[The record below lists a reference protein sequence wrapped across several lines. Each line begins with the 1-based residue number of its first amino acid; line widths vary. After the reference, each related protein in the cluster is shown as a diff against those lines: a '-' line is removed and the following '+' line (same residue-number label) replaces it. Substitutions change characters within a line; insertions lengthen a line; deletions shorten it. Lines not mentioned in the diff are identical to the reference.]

1 MSNEMDYNPE
11 IFTLVDEEGV
21 EQAFELLDVM
31 EIGDDRYFAL
41 MPYYEQPEDLL
52 DDDAELVVLKSDG
65 NDEEEMMISIDDE
78 EEYQRVGL
86 MFLERLADLFE
97 NTEEE

>member
-21 EQAFELLDVM
+21 EQAFELLDVL
-31 EIGDDRYFAL
+31 EIDDERYFAL
-41 MPYYEQPEDLL
+41 MPYYENPEDLL
-52 DDDAELVVLKSDG
+52 DDDAELIVLKSDG
-65 NDEEEMMISIDDE
+65 SEEEEMMISIDDD
-78 EEYQRVGL
+78 EEYERIGR

-97 NTEEE
+97 NTEE